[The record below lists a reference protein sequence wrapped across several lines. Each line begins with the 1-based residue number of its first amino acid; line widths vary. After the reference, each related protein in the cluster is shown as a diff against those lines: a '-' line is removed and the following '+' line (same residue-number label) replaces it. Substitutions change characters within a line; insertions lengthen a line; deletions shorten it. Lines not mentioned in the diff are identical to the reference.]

1 MTSNDASHTKRVA
14 FVVQRC
20 GLEVNG
26 GAEHHCLQIA
36 QRMAAHWQTEV
47 ITTCALD
54 YMSWENWYPA
64 GLEQIDGTLVRRFP
78 VDQPRDVGSF
88 NRLSSELLSRQS
100 HTSMEEQENWMRAQG
115 PISTPL
121 FEYLKTE
128 KDNYDAFIFFGY
140 LYATTYFGLPLV
152 AEKSYLAPLAH
163 DEWPIYF
170 KMWEAL
176 FSLPKKLIFNSDME
190 REFLRRR
197 FSQLRLTGPVIGVG
211 IERPGNVDPDRF
223 RQTYGLDDPFLLYV
237 GRIDESKGCDEML
250 NYFTRWQDEYQ
261 TTEKLVL
268 AGTEVMPI
276 PFHDNIV
283 HLGFLAESEKWDA
296 MAACDW
302 LLMPSRYESLSMVL
316 LETWS
321 VGRPAIVNGQCD
333 VLMNHCRLSNGGV
346 WYLTYDEWASALT
359 VIDATAKAVLGR
371 QGQRYV
377 DKNYSWQGVETD
389 YLELVDWSRRE
400 PADQLAIV

>member
-1 MTSNDASHTKRVA
+1 MTSNNASYTKRVA

-26 GAEHHCLQIA
+26 GAEHLCLQIA

-47 ITTCALD
+47 LTTCALD

-64 GLEQIDGTLVRRFP
+64 GLEQIGGTVVRRFP

-88 NRLSSELLSRQS
+88 NRLSGELQSRQS
-100 HTSMEEQENWMRAQG
+100 QTSLEEQEDWMRAQG

-121 FEYLKTE
+121 FEYLRTE
-128 KDNYDAFIFFGY
+128 KDSYDAFIFFGY

-152 AEKSYLAPLAH
+152 ANKSYLAPLAH

-170 KMWEAL
+170 KMWEAF
-176 FSLPKKLIFNSDME
+176 FSLPNKLIFNSEME
-190 REFLRRR
+190 RAFVRRR
-197 FSQLRLTGPVIGVG
+197 FSDLRLPGQMIGVG

-223 RQTYGLDDPFLLYV
+223 RQIYGLDGPFLLYV
-237 GRIDESKGCDEML
+237 GRIDESKGCGEML
-250 NYFTRWQDEYQ
+250 DYFTQRQDEHQ

-268 AGTEVMPI
+268 VGTEVMPI
-276 PFHDNIV
+276 PFHDSII

-316 LETWS
+316 LEAWS
-321 VGRPAIVNGQCD
+321 VGRPAIVNGRCD
-333 VLMNHCRLSNGGV
+333 VLMNHCRMSNGGV
-346 WYLTYDEWASALT
+346 WYSNYEEWASALT
-359 VIDATAKAVLGR
+359 AVDTATKAALGR
-371 QGQRYV
+371 QGKGYV
-377 DKNYSWQGVETD
+377 QHNYSWQRIEND
-389 YLELVDWSRRE
+389 YKALLQPNR
-400 PADQLAIV
+400 